1 MEFYSAVY
9 ARRTIRDFTDEP
21 VDPEVL
27 RRILAAGLR
36 APSNDHLRKWE
47 FVVVT
52 DHALID
58 QLLKKIPKS
67 VSEKRLNFI
76 LNSMCLKSEEQQK
89 MYQEAI
95 PLQRKMLST
104 SGCLVLPLFYQKSDL
119 LAPKNINA
127 LNGFASIW
135 CCIEN
140 MLLAC
145 TAENLGCALRIPMG
159 DEAAHVAEVLSL
171 PKGYTL
177 PCFLAIGHPADTAPL
192 PQQLPFDLE
201 SRLHFNQW

>member
-58 QLLKKIPKS
+58 QLLKRYPKAS
-67 VSEKRLNFI
+67 
-76 LNSMCLKSEEQQK
+76 LKN
-89 MYQEAI
+89 
-95 PLQRKMLST
+95 
-104 SGCLVLPLFYQKSDL
+104 V
-119 LAPKNINA
+119 
-127 LNGFASIW
+127 
-135 CCIEN
+135 
-140 MLLAC
+140 
-145 TAENLGCALRIPMG
+145 
-159 DEAAHVAEVLSL
+159 
-171 PKGYTL
+171 
-177 PCFLAIGHPADTAPL
+177 
-192 PQQLPFDLE
+192 
-201 SRLHFNQW
+201 